1 MVLVLNGPVWFYG
14 YESIFVFVA
23 GLITILIS
31 ILSYKAYRLTEDS
44 KHKYF
49 SIAFFLMA
57 IGFFI
62 QSLFSTFLITHVWN
76 GLGAILGYFDFVF
89 LAHLL
94 LLLLAYTIL
103 LIITLKIDNIKVI
116 TLLFALIL
124 LFVVFS
130 YHHFLK
136 FHIVSFMLL
145 FFLTYQFY
153 SNYLKKKN
161 PNARLVF
168 VSFYLLTC
176 AEAFLILFTYVNG
189 WFYLIGRV
197 VQFSG
202 YLVLFYTF
210 LRVIYHDREKRK
222 A

>member
-1 MVLVLNGPVWFYG
+1 MG
-14 YESIFVFVA
+14 YESIFVFIA

-31 ILSYKAYRLTEDS
+31 ILSYKAYKLTEDS

-49 SIAFFLMA
+49 SLALFLMG
-57 IGFFI
+57 IGFFTL
-62 QSLFSTFLITHVWN
+62 SVFSTLLITHVWD
-76 GLGAILGYFDFVF
+76 GLNTALSQFDFIF
-89 LAHLL
+89 LIHSLL
-94 LLLLAYTIL
+94 MLIAYMIL
-103 LIITLKIDNIKVI
+103 LIVTLKIDNIKVI
-116 TLLFALIL
+116 TLLISLIS
-124 LFVVFS
+124 LFVAFS
-130 YHHFLK
+130 YQHFLK

-145 FFLTYQFY
+145 FFLSYQFY
-153 SNYLKKKN
+153 TNYLKKKN
-161 PNARLVF
+161 PNAKLVF
-168 VSFYLLTC
+168 ISFYLLTC
-176 AEAFLILFTYVNG
+176 AEAFLMLFAFVSN